1 MKTSGITISGRG
13 DELRV
18 TSCGLRVRNYC
29 LSGFTLIE
37 IVLVVAII
45 SMILLLAGTNIDYLI
60 PEYAL
65 RGVAHEMGALMKM
78 AKTEAAVSGRDVYI
92 EYDLSKGEYWLLVAF
107 EKEDENAPTDVP
119 DANEKP
125 FTPQYQ
131 YERLFKKQ
139 LPTKGIF
146 GEQETFS
153 VFFIDVIFGEGQRI
167 DKGVATVRVSP
178 FGFAN
183 HHIVNLKNTDDKIM
197 AVKINGLT
205 GGLTFYDRYKEADVR
220 LSDY

>member
-1 MKTSGITISGRG
+1 M
-13 DELRV
+13 RV

-65 RGVAHEMGALMKM
+65 RGVAREMGALMKM

-107 EKEDENAPTDVP
+107 EKKDENAPTDVP

-139 LPTKGIF
+139 LPT
-146 GEQETFS
+146 S
-153 VFFIDVIFGEGQRI
+153 VFFVDVIFGEGQRI